1 MLTYRTYLRL
11 PELLRLQ
18 SPVGA
23 ASSSDERLFIAVH
36 QIYELW
42 FMLLLDA
49 LQEARDRLLAG
60 ELPAARLRL
69 ARVISVQRQLV
80 TQVDVAETMSLA
92 EFTAFRESLGS
103 ASGYE
108 SAQYREIEYLSGVK
122 NPEHLHADW
131 LCDDERVRMDRRL
144 AEPSVWDAYLA
155 ALRARGLPAG
165 TPEQVIASVCAVAA
179 DESAFGDLWAIAED
193 LRTYDGLAASWRLR
207 HAQLAERFI
216 GMAKG
221 TGGSRGAAYLHE
233 QVNRRY
239 FPLLWQLSLK
249 QCPCP

>member
-11 PELLRLQ
+11 PELLSLQ

-23 ASSSDERLFIAVH
+23 ASSSDERLFIAIH

-49 LQEARDRLLAG
+49 LQEARERLLAG

-92 EFTAFRESLGS
+92 EFSAFREDLGS

-108 SAQYREIEYLSGVK
+108 SAQYREIEYLSGAK
-122 NPEHLHADW
+122 NPEHLHVDW
-131 LCDDERVRMDRRL
+131 LSDDERARMDRRL
-144 AEPSVWDAYLA
+144 AEPSVWDAYLV
-155 ALRARGLPAG
+155 ALRARGLPAD
-165 TPEQVIASVCAVAA
+165 TPEQVIASVSAAAA
-179 DESAFGDLWAIAED
+179 DERAFGDLWSVAED
-193 LRTYDGLAASWRLR
+193 LRTYDELAAAWRLR

-216 GMAKG
+216 GTSEG
-221 TGGSRGAAYLHE
+221 TGGSRGAAYLHD
-233 QVNRRY
+233 QVDRRY
-239 FPLLWQLSLK
+239 FPLLWQLNLK
-249 QCPCP
+249 PRPCS